1 MVVVHI
7 CHASRKRRWLSIQR
21 PTQKFSDVVLLVP
34 SCRAKKSE
42 SSVSRRISNEN
53 GIEKP
58 CFFKVLGLV
67 ELRVKNLQRTKAF
80 EN

>member
-1 MVVVHI
+1 MPVEREGGFQFKGQPKKI
-7 CHASRKRRWLSIQR
+7 
-21 PTQKFSDVVLLVP
+21 SDVVLLVP

>member
-1 MVVVHI
+1 MPVE
-7 CHASRKRRWLSIQR
+7 REGGFQFKGQ
-21 PTQKFSDVVLLVP
+21 PKFFSDVVLLVP